1 MLAQGLIAVAYGV
14 IADITTRSERGGYCG
29 IFDLLI
35 QFALSIGP
43 VIGGSITQQLGWR
56 WIFWFLV
63 ILTST
68 HFLIMLLFF
77 PETQRRVV
85 GNGSLSTRGVY
96 RSLFFIFQSSEVK
109 KDTTRAEKP
118 KLSWPNPFACLRTLG
133 NKESLVVILVYSLTY
148 AVKMALQASLGVQ
161 CVEIYQLDYLTAG
174 LIYIPAG
181 VAGAV
186 AAFITGKYLNRTYR
200 LSVAKLSADQ
210 EGFDGDSPDFPIEGV
225 RLKGAYFLI
234 IASAI
239 GSVGYGLA
247 LMTKA
252 HISVMIIM
260 QFMIGLT
267 TAAIFTVRPN
277 CITCDQQPRN

>member
-1 MLAQGLIAVAYGV
+1 
-14 IADITTRSERGGYCG
+14 
-29 IFDLLI
+29 
-35 QFALSIGP
+35 
-43 VIGGSITQQLGWR
+43 
-56 WIFWFLV
+56 
-63 ILTST
+63 
-68 HFLIMLLFF
+68 MLLFF

-186 AAFITGKYLNRTYR
+186 AAFITGMET
-200 LSVAKLSADQ
+200 
-210 EGFDGDSPDFPIEGV
+210 P
-225 RLKGAYFLI
+225 
-234 IASAI
+234 
-239 GSVGYGLA
+239 
-247 LMTKA
+247 
-252 HISVMIIM
+252 
-260 QFMIGLT
+260 
-267 TAAIFTVRPN
+267 
-277 CITCDQQPRN
+277 